1 MAPLAPVVPTRSM
14 RFIASP
20 TNAGDVVSVAFWF
33 AFVLRRPYRIGMSVS
48 GQVRE
53 QGEAA
58 ERGPRARMRRHM
70 LSTAI
75 RLMQDGFIPSVS
87 DVAEAAEVSR
97 ATAYRYFPSQAA
109 MVQAVVDEALG
120 PILAWNSEDGDADQR
135 VAELFAF
142 AFPRMLKYEATH
154 RAALSQALD
163 QWTRRQAGTLG
174 TEPRIVR
181 GNRKS
186 VLRDALAP
194 LKGRIPAQTFDKLA
208 QSLSLIFGIEAII
221 VLKDIWRI
229 DDEALGSVAQ
239 WAAHAFVETAVAEA
253 TAQNP
258 VRTARKSNKNA
269 AERPRRKRG

>member
-1 MAPLAPVVPTRSM
+1 
-14 RFIASP
+14 
-20 TNAGDVVSVAFWF
+20 
-33 AFVLRRPYRIGMSVS
+33 MSVS

-87 DVAEAAEVSR
+87 DVAEGAEVSR

-120 PILAWNSEDGDADQR
+120 PILAWNSEDVDADRR
-135 VAELFAF
+135 VGELFAF

-174 TEPRIVR
+174 AEPRIVR

-194 LKGRIPAQTFDKLA
+194 LKKRLPAQTFDKLA

-221 VLKDIWRI
+221 VLKDIWGI
-229 DDEALGSVAQ
+229 ADEELRSVAQ
-239 WAAHAFVETAVAEA
+239 WAAHALVKTAVAEA
-253 TAQNP
+253 TAEN
-258 VRTARKSNKNA
+258 RAGGARKTNKNA
-269 AERPRRKRG
+269 AERPRRRRG